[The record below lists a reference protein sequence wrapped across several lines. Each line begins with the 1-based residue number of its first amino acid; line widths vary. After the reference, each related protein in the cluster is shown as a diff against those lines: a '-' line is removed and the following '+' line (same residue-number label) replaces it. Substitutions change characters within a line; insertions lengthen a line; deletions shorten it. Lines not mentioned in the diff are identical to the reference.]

1 MSLKFVVKIESEKE
15 FDELKRCVHENLY
28 MGKGAPSDYLENL
41 THSPSYMR
49 IMSSLDE
56 EHLLGINFAIE
67 GNTINKV
74 GYCGL
79 DWYKE
84 FSSRYGEIIT
94 LKEFCKRYST
104 MNMKNFVDLG
114 IGQ

>member
-1 MSLKFVVKIESEKE
+1 MSIKFVVKIESEQE

-28 MGKGAPSDYLENL
+28 MGKSVRSDYFEHI
-41 THSPSYMR
+41 THSLPYMR

-56 EHLLGINFAIE
+56 EYLGINFAIE

-84 FSSRYGEIIT
+84 FSSYGEIIS
-94 LKEFCKRYST
+94 LKEFYKMYPT

-114 IGQ
+114 IWKG